1 MPETKSNGMEIMG
14 MHHGG
19 RNGHTFE
26 EALPSVSA
34 RSETAQAAPWTVI
47 LFNDEEHTF
56 DEVIR
61 QLVFA
66 LPCDQTHAYELTSR
80 VHHEGKAT
88 VYLGA
93 FEDAM
98 RVQSVLEE
106 IGLVTEI
113 KG

>member
-1 MPETKSNGMEIMG
+1 MPETKSNGMEIMR
-14 MHHGG
+14 MQHGG
-19 RNGHTFE
+19 RNGHTLE
-26 EALPSVSA
+26 EALPTTTA
-34 RSETAQAAPWTVI
+34 RPLSAQAAPWTVI

-56 DEVIR
+56 EEVIR

-80 VHHEGKAT
+80 VHHEGKAP

-98 RVQSVLEE
+98 RVQSVLQE